1 MNKADQE
8 KDPFL
13 EFTQQAIAKY
23 REKLL
28 DLSNRNNF
36 INLSLQPR
44 SNRNIRIIDELPN
57 KIYEQ
62 LENGDVFSLISL
74 PQPEDEPADEQN
86 EEFLS
91 ELEYEKLNNEEY
103 LKTIEEMGEEFDEAN
118 QKSQEVIRKLKD
130 DLRERLGMP
139 KRISPDTVSIEEY
152 AKSCGITPNY
162 EVPFDQS
169 EELEEKHQDK
179 NLQTLFYPNDLERKC
194 RLLNKEYQKFINE
207 KGTNTLY
214 ISFGCL
220 EWYESNNTKRV
231 SPLLLYPVTL
241 TENKSKKGRVHEV
254 QSSQSELEV
263 NLSLT
268 KRLQKD
274 FGVDLPQLSEELNNP
289 EDYFKELNE
298 NLVKNKEKWKV
309 RRYINLTIHSYS
321 KISMYDD
328 LDPEKWKKKGLT
340 LGDQKGIRDLFT
352 GSEEGSGT
360 PSEHDLDDRGIIE
373 KVPVL
378 IDNADSS
385 QYSTII
391 DALDGRNL
399 VVQGPPGTGKSTT
412 IANMLASFLHEKKKV
427 LFMSE
432 KKAALDVVYKK
443 LKDKDLDPF
452 VFKLSA
458 TTESKTE
465 FISEI
470 KNRIETNKKDIK
482 KDDLN
487 IIDDSYHQQIG
498 KIKKY
503 KDFLK
508 TQYFDLNISGYKILV
523 NFAKAKYHSK
533 DLEYTFEE
541 IIPFEG
547 IESINS
553 KKLYEIYGSLD
564 DLSNIYQELLSEK
577 GSIKDHPWHGLTIA
591 ENNPFQIE
599 STVKQLKDIQNHI
612 ETIESLIEDFNQISS
627 EPISL
632 NNDNREYLNAISHSE
647 KIDLKNEFIPKI
659 QETQTIEKLKDFY
672 NKLLKYNEFK
682 EAENNLSG
690 KFDLKERLDIDE
702 IERYSRFIQNSNF
715 FSFLFDSNYKEAKT
729 FYKRVKLDGKF
740 NKKQSVVDFK
750 DLKKYLENLP
760 TVKEL
765 EDDLDNNFNDLQT
778 VLNNEFKN
786 KETSLVKLESLNK
799 VLNNTDINSEQLI
812 YLFKNKDNLAKLKDI
827 SIKLEKH
834 KLSIKDELDKVLS
847 SIDLD
852 EFFINYEELENIKNK
867 LNGINFE
874 DKKSLNNFIQFN
886 YYRNN
891 LHPLITIILNTFIK
905 TNSNFENVRKSFD
918 YVLYKSLA
926 QKLFDKDKNIQELNV
941 INFEEEI
948 SKFKRI
954 DEIIFELKKDNL
966 INNLLGI
973 KPTKGVGRGKAS
985 DLTEFSLIERE
996 ISKQRAHISYR
1007 QLMNR
1012 AGNAMRDI
1020 KPCFMLSPISLSQI
1034 SDIGTDMFDVLV
1046 IDEASQ
1052 MRIEDAIGGIVRS
1065 KQIIVVGDPEQLPPS
1080 NFFDSS
1086 LAIDDDGIVDD
1097 DESILDLAIA
1107 KFKPKRMLKWHY
1119 RSNHESLINFSNKY
1133 FYNDS
1138 LIIPPSAND
1147 KFAINHNKVKGTYI
1161 SRSKALDNSPGTT
1174 GGTNEIE
1181 CKQISEA
1188 VVRFMKN
1195 NSNKSCLVV
1204 TMNNVQRD
1212 LIDEQIRLYANSE
1225 PAVEEY
1231 KSLWQDTME
1240 PFVVKNLENVQGDE
1254 RDYIFISTLFGPNK
1268 DGNIMQ
1274 RFGPINNPKGHRRLN
1289 VLFTR
1294 AKSGIELFTSLNSED
1309 IKDSDKA
1316 VRGRLIFKKYLEYS
1330 RNRMLDSGVET
1341 GKGTDSDFEDWVKAE
1356 LELHGY
1362 QVTPQV
1368 GVSGFYIDL
1377 GIKHKD
1383 YPHGYLA
1390 GVECDGATYHSSL
1403 SARDNDIVRQQI
1415 LESYGWNIYRIWS
1428 TSWFQDPEKEL
1439 KKLINYL
1446 NGIIKSSGKK
1456 TA

>member
-1 MNKADQE
+1 MSENDQ
-8 KDPFL
+8 KNDPFL
-13 EFTQQAIAKY
+13 ELTKQAIAKY

-57 KIYEQ
+57 RIYEQ

-74 PQPEDEPADEQN
+74 PQPEDDPADEQN
-86 EEFLS
+86 KEFLS
-91 ELEYEKLNNEEY
+91 ELEYEKLNNDEY
-103 LKTIEEMGEEFDEAN
+103 IKTIDEMGEEFDEAN
-118 QKSQEVIRKLKD
+118 QKSQEIIRKLKD
-130 DLRERLGMP
+130 DLRDRLGMP
-139 KRISPDTVSIEEY
+139 KRISPDTISIEEY
-152 AKSCGITPNY
+152 AKTCGITPNY
-162 EVPFDQS
+162 EVPLDQS
-169 EELEEKHQDK
+169 SELEEKHQDK

-220 EWYESNNTKRV
+220 EWYEFNDKKRI

-241 TENKSKKGRVHEV
+241 TENKSKKGRVHVIE
-254 QSSQSELEV
+254 SSQSELEV

-274 FGVDLPQLSEELNNP
+274 FGIDLPPLSDELNNP
-289 EDYFKELNE
+289 EDYFKEVNE

-328 LDPEKWKKKGLT
+328 LDPEKWDKKGLT

-352 GSEEGSGT
+352 GSEEESGT
-360 PSEHDLDDRGIIE
+360 PREHDLDERSIIE

-391 DALDGRNL
+391 DALDGRSL

-412 IANMLASFLHEKKKV
+412 IANMLASFLHENKKV

-470 KNRIETNKKDIK
+470 KNRIETDKKDVK
-482 KDDLN
+482 KEDLN
-487 IIDDSYHQQIG
+487 IIDDSYHQQIN

-508 TQYFDLNISGYKILV
+508 TKYFDLEISGYKILV
-523 NFAKAKYHSK
+523 NFAKAKYKTK
-533 DLEYTFEE
+533 DLENTFEE
-541 IIPFEG
+541 LIPFEG
-547 IESINS
+547 IENINS

-564 DLSNIYQELLSEK
+564 DLEKIYKELLNEK
-577 GSIKDHPWHGLTIA
+577 GSIIDHPWYGLSIKD
-591 ENNPFQIE
+591 NNPFEIE
-599 STVKQLKDIQNHI
+599 KTINQLKSIRNDITEI
-612 ETIESLIEDFNQISS
+612 ERLIKDFNLLSS
-627 EPISL
+627 GSINL
-632 NNDNREYLNAISHSE
+632 NIKNNEYLKALSHSE
-647 KIDLKNEFIPKI
+647 KIDLENQFISNIHEP
-659 QETQTIEKLKDFY
+659 EVIEELKEFY
-672 NKLLKYNEFK
+672 NKISKYSDFK
-682 EAENNLSG
+682 KAKNNLSG
-690 KFDLKERLDIDE
+690 NFDLKENLTIE
-702 IERYSRFIQNSNF
+702 NIERYSRFIQNSNF

-729 FYKRVKLDGKF
+729 FYKRIKLDGKF
-740 NKKQSVVDFK
+740 NKENSIK
-750 DLKKYLENLP
+750 DLSDLKRYLESLP
-760 TVKEL
+760 SIKEL
-765 EDDLDNNFNDLQT
+765 ENDLDNNFNDIQSIL
-778 VLNNEFKN
+778 KN
-786 KETSLVKLESLNK
+786 SFNLKETLIDELKPLNQI
-799 VLNNTDINSEQLI
+799 LNYPELSNEQLI
-812 YLFKNKDNLAKLKDI
+812 YLFKNNDNISTLKNLSLKLNQ
-827 SIKLEKH
+827 LNY
-834 KLSIKDELDKVLS
+834 SIKDGLDKILS
-847 SIDLD
+847 SINLND
-852 EFFINYEELENIKNK
+852 FFTNYEDLEIIKNK
-867 LNGINFE
+867 LDNINFD

-886 YYRNN
+886 YYKNN
-891 LHPLITIILNTFIK
+891 LHPLITIILTSFIHTNT
-905 TNSNFENVRKSFD
+905 NFENVQKSFD
-918 YVLYKSLA
+918 YVLYKSIA
-926 QKLFDKDKNIQELNV
+926 QKLFDKDENIQELNV

-948 SKFKRI
+948 SKFKKI
-954 DEIIFELKKDNL
+954 DQVIFELKKDNL
-966 INNLLGI
+966 INTLLGI
-973 KPTKGVGRGKAS
+973 SPTIGVSRGKAS
-985 DLTEFSLIERE
+985 DLTEYSLIQRE

-1007 QLMNR
+1007 QLLNR
-1012 AGNAMRDI
+1012 AGQAMRDI

-1034 SDIGTDMFDVLV
+1034 SDVGSDMFDVLV

-1086 LAIDDDGIVDD
+1086 MAIDDDGLVDD

-1119 RSNHESLINFSNKY
+1119 RSNHESLINFSNKF
-1133 FYNDS
+1133 FYNES

-1147 KFAINHNKVKGTYI
+1147 KFAINHNKVQGTYV
-1161 SRSKALDNSPGTT
+1161 SRSKNLENTSSAT

-1181 CKQISEA
+1181 CKQISQA
-1188 VVRFMKN
+1188 VVDFMKN

-1212 LIDEQIRLYANSE
+1212 LIDEQIRLYSNSE
-1225 PAVEEY
+1225 SAVEEY

-1294 AKSGIELFTSLNSED
+1294 AKDGIELFTSLNSED

-1316 VRGRLIFKKYLEYS
+1316 VRGRSIFKKYLEYS
-1330 RNRMLDSGVET
+1330 RNQMLESGVET

-1362 QVTPQV
+1362 KVTPQV
-1368 GVSGFYIDL
+1368 GVSGFFIDL

-1403 SARDNDIVRQQI
+1403 SARDNDIVRQKI

-1428 TSWFQDPEKEL
+1428 TNWFQDPEKEL
-1439 KKLINYL
+1439 QKLINYL
-1446 NGIIKSSGKK
+1446 NGVKKS
-1456 TA
+1456 A

>member
-1 MNKADQE
+1 MNKANQE

-57 KIYEQ
+57 RIYSQ
-62 LENGDVFSLISL
+62 LENGDVFNLIAL
-74 PQPEDEPADEQN
+74 PQPESEPADERT

-91 ELEYEKLNNEEY
+91 ELEYEKLNNTEY
-103 LKTIEEMGEEFDEAN
+103 LKSIEDLGEEFDEAN

-162 EVPFDQS
+162 EVPLDKNEQ
-169 EELEEKHQDK
+169 LEEKHQDK
-179 NLQTLFYPNDLERKC
+179 NLQTLFYPSDLERKC

-220 EWYESNNTKRV
+220 EWYESNNTKRI

-241 TENKSKKGRVHEV
+241 TENKSKKGMIHEV

-274 FGVDLPQLSEELNNP
+274 FGVELPSLSEELNNP
-289 EDYFKELNE
+289 EDYFNEINE
-298 NLVKNKEKWKV
+298 NLIKNKDKWKV

-328 LDPEKWKKKGLT
+328 LDPEKWAKKGFT
-340 LGDQKGIRDLFT
+340 LGSQKGIKDLFT
-352 GSEEGSGT
+352 GSEEGSST
-360 PSEHDLDDRGIIE
+360 PRDHDLDDREIIE

-412 IANMLASFLHEKKKV
+412 IANMLASLLHEKKKV

-465 FISEI
+465 FIAEI
-470 KNRIETNKKDIK
+470 KNRIETNKKDLNK
-482 KDDLN
+482 EDLN
-487 IIDDSYHQQIG
+487 IIDDSYHQQINT
-498 KIKKY
+498 IKRY
-503 KDFLK
+503 KEFLK
-508 TQYFDLNISGYKILV
+508 TEYFDLNITGYKILV
-523 NFAKAKYHSK
+523 NFAKAKYHSRE
-533 DLEYTFEE
+533 LEITFEE
-541 IIPFEG
+541 LIPFEG
-547 IESINS
+547 IENINS
-553 KKLYEIYGSLD
+553 KKLYEIYGSLS
-564 DLSNIYQELLSEK
+564 DLEKIYKDILTEN
-577 GSIKDHPWHGLTIA
+577 GSIKDHPWNGLNIT
-591 ENNPFQIE
+591 ENNPF
-599 STVKQLKDIQNHI
+599 TI
-612 ETIESLIEDFNQISS
+612 ETIITQLKNIQGFVKDIEGILNEFNQISTN
-627 EPISL
+627 PIQLSK
-632 NNDNREYLNAISHSE
+632 DSDIYLNALSHSK
-647 KIDLKNEFIPKI
+647 KINLENEFISNI
-659 QETQTIEKLKDFY
+659 SELGSID
-672 NKLLKYNEFK
+672 LLKEFYTKLVSYNDFK
-682 EAENNLSG
+682 NAQQNLSG
-690 KFDLKERLDIDE
+690 NFDLKENLNIDQ
-702 IERYSRFIQNSNF
+702 IERYSRFIKNSNF
-715 FSFLFDSNYKEAKT
+715 FSFLFDGNYKEAKN
-729 FYKRVKLDGKF
+729 FYKRIRLDGKF
-740 NKKQSVVDFK
+740 NKKQSIEDFK
-750 DLKKYLENLP
+750 DIKNYLKSLP
-760 TVKEL
+760 SIQEL
-765 EDDLDNNFNDLQT
+765 EYELDNNYKALESILTTKFNL
-778 VLNNEFKN
+778 
-786 KETSLVKLESLNK
+786 KETSLEILKPLYEIISYPELNK
-799 VLNNTDINSEQLI
+799 EQLL
-812 YLFKNKDNLAKLKDI
+812 YLFKNRNNVLKLIDLSEK
-827 SIKLEKH
+827 IKSLNY
-834 KLSIKDELDKVLS
+834 SIKDSLDKTIA

-852 EFFINYEELENIKNK
+852 EFFGDYENLENIKNK
-867 LNGINFE
+867 VSKINFE
-874 DKKSLNNFIQFN
+874 DKKSLNNLIQFN
-886 YYRNN
+886 YYKNN
-891 LHPLITIILNTFIK
+891 LHPLITIILTSFMK
-905 TNSNFENVRKSFD
+905 TNARFENVGKAFD

-948 SKFKRI
+948 SKFKKI
-954 DEIIFELKKDNL
+954 DEVIFELKKDNL

-973 KPTKGVGRGKAS
+973 RPTIGVSRGKAS
-985 DLTEFSLIERE
+985 DLTEYSLIERE
-996 ISKQRAHISYR
+996 ISKQRAHIPYR
-1007 QLMNR
+1007 QLLNR
-1012 AGNAMRDI
+1012 AGTAMRDI

-1034 SDIGTDMFDVLV
+1034 SDIGPDMFDVLI

-1065 KQIIVVGDPEQLPPS
+1065 KQIIIVGDPEQLPPS

-1086 LAIDDDGIVDD
+1086 LAFDDEGIVDD

-1133 FYNDS
+1133 FYNNS

-1147 KFAINHNKVKGTYI
+1147 KFAVNHNKVKGTYVARTKNLENT
-1161 SRSKALDNSPGTT
+1161 SGST
-1174 GGTNEIE
+1174 GGTNELE

-1212 LIDEQIRLYANSE
+1212 LIDEQIRLYAHSD

-1294 AKSGIELFTSLNSED
+1294 AKDGIELFTSLNSED
-1309 IKDSDKA
+1309 IKDSDKS

-1330 RNRMLDSGVET
+1330 RNQMLESGIDT
-1341 GKGTDSDFEDWVKAE
+1341 GKGTDSDFEDWVKDE

-1403 SARDNDIVRQQI
+1403 SARDNDIVRQKI

-1428 TSWFQDPEKEL
+1428 TNWFKDPEKEL
-1439 KKLINYL
+1439 KSLINYL

-1456 TA
+1456 SA